1 MSIGL
6 DYEYR
11 FDSHWA
17 VGAVLETVVFDD
29 NHRDLAFA
37 IPIYWSPV
45 SNLSLGVG
53 PGFETDGDHTSFMGR
68 LSASYSFHI
77 GEFSVVPL
85 VAVDLANGAQ
95 TVVYG
100 FSIGRYF

>member
-11 FDSHWA
+11 IDSQWG
-17 VGAVLETVVFDD
+17 VGAVLETVVFDEEG
-29 NHRDLAFA
+29 RDLAFA
-37 IPIYWSPV
+37 IPIYWNPV
-45 SNLSLGVG
+45 SNLTLGAG
-53 PGFETDGDHTSFMGR
+53 PGFETDRRHTSFMVR
-68 LSASYSFHI
+68 FSASYSFHI
-77 GEFSVVPL
+77 RKFSVVPL

-95 TVVYG
+95 TLVYG